1 MQGSN
6 LVSSKLDELD
16 PIEHEYVLDVCSPG
30 AERPIRNKE
39 EFQANL
45 NEYITVY
52 LENEDENKKDM
63 YTGDLLEVNEDD
75 IVISYKDKT
84 RVKKVRVDFKNII
97 KAHIA
102 IRF

>member
-1 MQGSN
+1 
-6 LVSSKLDELD
+6 
-16 PIEHEYVLDVCSPG
+16 
-30 AERPIRNKE
+30 
-39 EFQANL
+39 
-45 NEYITVY
+45 
-52 LENEDENKKDM
+52 M